1 MLDAASTTPRRRIL
15 WQNVST
21 VMSAA
26 VLISA
31 EVFGAA
37 FAGGWALANVLGI
50 VRGHGRKHRP
60 KPRHDLAR
68 FIKPPHMGIAG
79 NQKSVGQRIS
89 RILLERQ

>member
-1 MLDAASTTPRRRIL
+1 L

-37 FAGGWALANVLGI
+37 FAGGWALANVLGLGDVGVYAVQIALFI
-50 VRGHGRKHRP
+50 VGLVVMASFVRNAMRVEP
-60 KPRHDLAR
+60 FVAR
-68 FIKPPHMGIAG
+68 D
-79 NQKSVGQRIS
+79 
-89 RILLERQ
+89 

>member
-37 FAGGWALANVLGI
+37 FAGGWALANVLGLGDVGVYAVQIALFI
-50 VRGHGRKHRP
+50 VGLVVMASFVHNAMRIEP
-60 KPRHDLAR
+60 FVAR
-68 FIKPPHMGIAG
+68 D
-79 NQKSVGQRIS
+79 
-89 RILLERQ
+89 

>member
-37 FAGGWALANVLGI
+37 FAGGWALANVLGLGDVGVYGVQIALFI
-50 VRGHGRKHRP
+50 VGLVVMASFVRNAMRIEP
-60 KPRHDLAR
+60 FLAR
-68 FIKPPHMGIAG
+68 D
-79 NQKSVGQRIS
+79 
-89 RILLERQ
+89 

>member
-1 MLDAASTTPRRRIL
+1 L

-37 FAGGWALANVLGI
+37 FAGGWALANVLGLGDVGVYAVQIALFI
-50 VRGHGRKHRP
+50 VGLVVMASFVRNAMRIEP
-60 KPRHDLAR
+60 FVAR
-68 FIKPPHMGIAG
+68 D
-79 NQKSVGQRIS
+79 
-89 RILLERQ
+89 

>member
-1 MLDAASTTPRRRIL
+1 MLDAASTTPRRRIQ

-50 VRGHGRKHRP
+50 GDFGVYAVQIALFVVGLAVMASFVRNAMRIEP
-60 KPRHDLAR
+60 FTAR
-68 FIKPPHMGIAG
+68 D
-79 NQKSVGQRIS
+79 
-89 RILLERQ
+89 

>member
-50 VRGHGRKHRP
+50 GDVGVYAVQIALFVVGLVVMASFVRNAMRIEP
-60 KPRHDLAR
+60 FTAR
-68 FIKPPHMGIAG
+68 D
-79 NQKSVGQRIS
+79 
-89 RILLERQ
+89 